1 MSNPTKGRSALA
13 CQLQQE
19 GTIRSFQALCDAI
32 DGLGES
38 EIHELEEELSF
49 YTETGLIGV
58 QMSRLMPI
66 ISKKLAIVAA

>member
-1 MSNPTKGRSALA
+1 MYNPSNGRSALA

-19 GTIRSFQALCDAI
+19 GTRRSFQALCDAV
-32 DGLGES
+32 DGLS
-38 EIHELEEELSF
+38 ETEINELEEELSF
-49 YTETGLIGV
+49 YTETGLIGI